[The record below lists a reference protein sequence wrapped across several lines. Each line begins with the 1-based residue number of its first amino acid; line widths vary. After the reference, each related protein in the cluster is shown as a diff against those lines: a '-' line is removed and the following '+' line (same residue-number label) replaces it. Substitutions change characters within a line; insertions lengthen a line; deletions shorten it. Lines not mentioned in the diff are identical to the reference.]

1 MSLSR
6 FLSQNIGNI
15 NVNDQINLAGNKLT
29 ASSGNLFLNDNLING
44 NNLEYATIGNLKL
57 TGNLNGQNLQLTSDS
72 ILLNG
77 SVIGTSNTT
86 GSVNSVIQTV
96 ENDIFGTP
104 IPYFTNTLGN
114 VITNTA
120 WNYYPGNS
128 PFGLGYTS
136 GGLLAT
142 DDAGTIF
149 YLGDDNVYL
158 GSITNSTGCSI
169 ELVSSNTT
177 QIVLSP
183 DEGITVTG
191 NITVN
196 GNINMPGENTLSS
209 NTINAQTIN
218 VSTINIPTL
227 STSNVNADNGTFG
240 NINITNIT
248 SSSIFVYHTASTS
261 DQDPMGSS
269 SLNLVGQGG
278 GGAVLNLDFST
289 YTTSD
294 CPTARISMIDNASFA
309 STFNIMT
316 KQSGSPTNGM
326 VSRILIEPVNGYVG
340 INKTNPEYQ
349 LDVNGTA
356 HFSGDVSLTNLLITG
371 SLTTPIINIG
381 QQSTNGNYIITKEMS
396 GTTFFINKNPAD
408 NGYIY
413 LPTPSGGLNFK
424 FIQANP
430 EQNWTPICV
439 PEQNLMIGQINVT
452 GTQGSSYANT
462 STPILDV
469 DFSPSSVIGDTINI
483 VSDGTYYYYS
493 GNSFNIDG
501 FNKIW
506 Q

>member
-1 MSLSR
+1 
-6 FLSQNIGNI
+6 
-15 NVNDQINLAGNKLT
+15 
-29 ASSGNLFLNDNLING
+29 
-44 NNLEYATIGNLKL
+44 
-57 TGNLNGQNLQLTSDS
+57 
-72 ILLNG
+72 
-77 SVIGTSNTT
+77 
-86 GSVNSVIQTV
+86 
-96 ENDIFGTP
+96 
-104 IPYFTNTLGN
+104 
-114 VITNTA
+114 
-120 WNYYPGNS
+120 
-128 PFGLGYTS
+128 
-136 GGLLAT
+136 
-142 DDAGTIF
+142 
-149 YLGDDNVYL
+149 
-158 GSITNSTGCSI
+158 
-169 ELVSSNTT
+169 
-177 QIVLSP
+177 
-183 DEGITVTG
+183 
-191 NITVN
+191 
-196 GNINMPGENTLSS
+196 
-209 NTINAQTIN
+209 
-218 VSTINIPTL
+218 
-227 STSNVNADNGTFG
+227 
-240 NINITNIT
+240 
-248 SSSIFVYHTASTS
+248 
-261 DQDPMGSS
+261 MGSS
-269 SLNLVGQGG
+269 SFNLVGQGG
-278 GGAVLNLDFST
+278 GGAVVNVDFST

-294 CPTARISMIDNASFA
+294 CPTARISMIDDAAFA

-349 LDVNGTA
+349 LDVNGTMRVN
-356 HFSGDVSLTNLLITG
+356 GDTTMGNVNTSSATVSNLLITG
-371 SLTTPIINIG
+371 SIITPIINIG

-439 PEQNLMIGQINVT
+439 PGQNLMIGQIYVT